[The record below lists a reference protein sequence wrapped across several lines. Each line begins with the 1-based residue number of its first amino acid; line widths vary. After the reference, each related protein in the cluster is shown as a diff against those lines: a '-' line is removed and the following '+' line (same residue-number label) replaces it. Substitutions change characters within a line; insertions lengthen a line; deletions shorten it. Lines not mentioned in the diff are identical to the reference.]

1 MNLFFKILL
10 SSFVFLAAQ
19 QQPVQ
24 WLSGT
29 DVDIGD
35 LKKDQPKTT
44 VFSFVNTSGK
54 VLTIDNV
61 RSTCG
66 CTTPDWEQLA
76 IPPGD
81 TSAIEIT
88 YDAAKEGWF
97 RKKITVYFSGI
108 RKPEKL
114 FIQGYVE

>member
-1 MNLFFKILL
+1 MTLISKFLLLLFTLIA
-10 SSFVFLAAQ
+10 SQ
-19 QQPVQ
+19 QQTVQ
-24 WLSGT
+24 WLSDI

-35 LKKDQPKTT
+35 LMKNHPKVTT
-44 VFSFVNTSGK
+44 FTFVNTSGA

-66 CTTPDWEQLA
+66 CTTPDWEAMA
-76 IPPGD
+76 ISPGD

-88 YDAAKEGWF
+88 YDAAHEGWF
-97 RKKITVYFSGI
+97 RKKITVFFSGI
-108 RKPEKL
+108 KKPEKL